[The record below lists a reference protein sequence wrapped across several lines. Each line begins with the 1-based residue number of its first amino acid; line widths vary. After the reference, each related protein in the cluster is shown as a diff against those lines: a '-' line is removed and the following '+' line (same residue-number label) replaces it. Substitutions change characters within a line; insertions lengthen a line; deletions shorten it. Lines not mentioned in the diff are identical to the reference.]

1 MNYDRS
7 LMTRALMRAGQ
18 ERITDEDAEKQTAK
32 WKAVTD
38 FYMSTLLLLLSE
50 ADWTGMKKRTQLTD
64 PVEDNLTAYAYGYT
78 LPEDCA
84 RAIEIQGNDDYS
96 VEGRLIYC
104 NVRDPILLYITNG
117 KRHEYTE
124 LPEEN
129 VGQIVYQGKTWS
141 WQTHTI
147 EADPED
153 PESQETVTEGY
164 EEDEVQEDNPLYDNL
179 DLPEELREAFEYHLA
194 AQISLKI
201 TGDKNLYNLLMEFA
215 MAIEDRSRKTS
226 RGHAK
231 NKQKG
236 HVWWSETLGI
246 PSMNDD
252 GGDDYAHY

>member
-1 MNYDRS
+1 MNYDRA

-38 FYMSTLLLLLSE
+38 FYMSTLLLLLAE
-50 ADWTGMKKRTQLTD
+50 ADWTGLLKRAQLTD
-64 PVEDNLTAYAYGYT
+64 PVEDNLTSYVYGYT

-84 RAIEIQGNDDYS
+84 RSIEIQGNDDYS
-96 VEGRLIYC
+96 VEGRVIYC
-104 NVRDPILLYITNG
+104 NVRNPILLYVTNG

-129 VGQIVYQGKTWS
+129 LERIVYKGKTWS
-141 WQTHTI
+141 WVKRVAEGEEGEETI
-147 EADPED
+147 
-153 PESQETVTEGY
+153 SEGY
-164 EEDEVQEDNPLYDNL
+164 EEDEEQEDNPLYNDL
-179 DLPEELREAFEYHLA
+179 TLPEELREAFEYHLA

-226 RGHAK
+226 RGQAK

-236 HVWWSETLGI
+236 HSWWSETLGI

-252 GGDDYAHY
+252 GGTDYAHY